1 MKILTVALKQQLQ
14 IVVFFLNKY
23 YLKSFYC
30 ATF

>member
-14 IVVFFLNKY
+14 IVVFFLKQI
-23 YLKSFYC
+23 LPKSFYC